1 MNNEFQSRA
10 IIEKHIGALVAE
22 ITCQDDHD
30 LGWVGDNVQSHL
42 TELVYQALALSSD
55 AQKYM
60 ETQDLIK

>member
-1 MNNEFQSRA
+1 MNNEFETRA
-10 IIEKHIGALVAE
+10 IIEKHIKEMIAE
-22 ITCQDDHD
+22 VTCQDDHD

-60 ETQDLIK
+60 EAQDLIK